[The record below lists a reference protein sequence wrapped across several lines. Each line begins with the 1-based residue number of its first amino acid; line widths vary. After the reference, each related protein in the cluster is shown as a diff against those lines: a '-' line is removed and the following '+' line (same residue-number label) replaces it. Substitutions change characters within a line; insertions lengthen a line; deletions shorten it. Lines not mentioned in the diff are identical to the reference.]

1 MPALPTTWASNPA
14 GLIDALAEAIE
25 TGTPDSTRYALECI
39 QLQGARGEIVATD
52 GRQLLV
58 RSGYSFPWA
67 DDLLIKARPIFGCRA
82 LPRDQPVEVGRTDT
96 HVFLRVGPWTI
107 SCVIQKELRFPA
119 VERVIP
125 AASEITAR
133 LRLDPADAR
142 FLESALGRLPGG
154 DQNNSPVTVDLNGE
168 IAVRSAAP
176 DQPNQVTEVVL
187 NRSSYTGS
195 PLCVCTNRA
204 LLERALRLGYTEIGF
219 TGVESPF
226 VCRDGSRVYA
236 VQALSGGSVPGADVE
251 VIRIESG
258 AATGGDSRVATRTE
272 TTRSPMT
279 VRAPRNGHEP
289 VPAAETR
296 ITAPE
301 RPAETASAAATE
313 KPGTSLA
320 ALIQEAESLHA
331 ALADAKSRTARLV
344 AGLRRQRKQ
353 SRLVNETL
361 KSLRELKLVESAG

>member
-1 MPALPTTWASNPA
+1 MPALPATWASNPGRA
-14 GLIDALAEAIE
+14 ARRPGRGDRDRARP
-25 TGTPDSTRYALECI
+25 TPPGTPLECI
-39 QLQGARGEIVATD
+39 QLQGGRGQVVATD
-52 GRQLLV
+52 ARQLLV

-125 AASEITAR
+125 AASEITTR

-142 FLESALGRLPGG
+142 FLESSLGRLPGG
-154 DQNNSPVTVDLNGE
+154 DENNSPVTVDLNGE

-187 NRSSYTGS
+187 NRSSLHRLAVV
-195 PLCVCTNRA
+195 PLHESRA
-204 LLERALRLGYTEIGF
+204 ARAGVRLGYTEIGF

-236 VQALSGGSVPGADVE
+236 VQPLSGGSVA
-251 VIRIESG
+251 R
-258 AATGGDSRVATRTE
+258 GGRRGDPHRVGRGE
-272 TTRSPMT
+272 QRRGPDRR
-279 VRAPRNGHEP
+279 RAPRPRG
-289 VPAAETR
+289 
-296 ITAPE
+296 AP
-301 RPAETASAAATE
+301 
-313 KPGTSLA
+313 
-320 ALIQEAESLHA
+320 
-331 ALADAKSRTARLV
+331 
-344 AGLRRQRKQ
+344 
-353 SRLVNETL
+353 
-361 KSLRELKLVESAG
+361 